1 MAQAQIGT
9 DPHEKTRLELEQK
22 FAKEHSKASD
32 EELLAYLRRPSAG
45 AWADCPKKLT

>member
-22 FAKEHSKASD
+22 FAKEHSKAATKNCSPT
-32 EELLAYLRRPSAG
+32 LGGKRRS
-45 AWADCPKKLT
+45 WADCPKKLT

>member
-32 EELLAYLRRPSAG
+32 EELLRS
-45 AWADCPKKLT
+45 WADCPKKRTYQAIS